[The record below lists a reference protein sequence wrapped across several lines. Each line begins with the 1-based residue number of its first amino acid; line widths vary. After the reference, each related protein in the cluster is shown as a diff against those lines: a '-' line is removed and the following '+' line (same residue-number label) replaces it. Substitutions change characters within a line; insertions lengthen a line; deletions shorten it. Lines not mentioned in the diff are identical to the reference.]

1 MVLFN
6 EKEIQDKVGE
16 MAYNIKKRHHEQPPV
31 FICVLNGAFMF
42 FTDLVK
48 HMDDCHIDFI
58 RAKSYNNTTQGEIQ
72 ITKQIEMDITG
83 RDVYIVDD
91 IYDSGNTMN
100 KLTQHLQQSNPKSII
115 PVTLFKRHTAKN
127 DDLIYGFNLEN
138 ELFLVGYGLDGE
150 NNLKR
155 NQKYITGL
163 MAED

>member
-1 MVLFN
+1 MILFT
-6 EKEIQDKVGE
+6 EKEIQNKVGE
-16 MAYNIKKRHHEQPPV
+16 MAYKIKKIKHEEPPV

-48 HMDDCHIDFI
+48 HIGDCHVDFI
-58 RAKSYNNTTQGEIQ
+58 RAKSYNNTTQGEIY

-83 RDVYIVDD
+83 KDVYLIDD

-100 KLTQHLQQSNPKSII
+100 RLIKNISYGNPKSIT
-115 PVTLFKRHTAKN
+115 PVTLFKRHTVKN

-138 ELFLVGYGLDGE
+138 EYFLVGYGLDGE
-150 NNLKR
+150 NDLKR
-155 NQKYITGL
+155 NQKYITGI